1 MTKSGLLQIQSI
13 LKSCG
18 KGQDLFPQ
26 DVPKV
31 VASPHATHSYY
42 SLWCNAMHKY
52 YPDIPMTP
60 WKAYEFKNAK
70 CFSCLGAKA
79 IDFFD
84 VIIGDWYSIML
95 SHCAKLKTYPKTPNI
110 GFVTKLFPLFVE
122 AYEYRTTGIPKPKR
136 QESLRRDY
144 SPSNVVNALREKV
157 ELLKQEQ
164 ENLRQSMR
172 EKEGEFS
179 KERDE
184 MLYQLFTNTKN
195 KTNRHRFTTTT
206 PQDLHETNEPMKNGK
221 LVGLVLSE
229 LPAAVL

>member
-84 VIIGDWYSIML
+84 VIIGDVWAVGVWPQEPLRSCKPPFFGKDGL
-95 SHCAKLKTYPKTPNI
+95 LNI
-110 GFVTKLFPLFVE
+110 
-122 AYEYRTTGIPKPKR
+122 
-136 QESLRRDY
+136 
-144 SPSNVVNALREKV
+144 
-157 ELLKQEQ
+157 
-164 ENLRQSMR
+164 
-172 EKEGEFS
+172 
-179 KERDE
+179 
-184 MLYQLFTNTKN
+184 
-195 KTNRHRFTTTT
+195 
-206 PQDLHETNEPMKNGK
+206 
-221 LVGLVLSE
+221 
-229 LPAAVL
+229 